1 MYVINFDDK
10 DSKGTHWD
18 LLFIDRNLAEYFDSF
33 GTEYIPQGILKKMK
47 NKSITPTI
55 FRIQDN

>member
-10 DSKGTHWD
+10 DSKGTHWN
-18 LLFIDRNLAEYFDSF
+18 LLFIDRNLAVYFDSF
-33 GTEYIPQGILKKMK
+33 GTEYIPWGILKKMK
-47 NKSITPTI
+47 KKSITPTI

>member
-33 GTEYIPQGILKKMK
+33 GTECIPGGVLKKMK